1 MGSAHSAGLD
11 FFKRLCYHESMK
23 LEDVDI
29 RGVVLTTDRLILR
42 PFEEGDLNDLYDYA
56 KVDGVGECAGW
67 KHHESIEESK
77 KILDMFITGHRT
89 FAIVFDGKVIGSVG
103 IEKTGESEYGKE
115 ITDKNVNEV
124 GYVLS
129 KDYWG
134 HGLMTEAVKAV
145 IEYMFDGLGCEIVTC
160 GHFTHN
166 DRSRRVIEKCK
177 FKFYGKSEYTTRYG
191 AKFES
196 KNYIL
201 RDKGDL

>member
-1 MGSAHSAGLD
+1 
-11 FFKRLCYHESMK
+11 MK

-42 PFEEGDLNDLYDYA
+42 PFEEGDLNDLYEYA

-67 KHHESIEESK
+67 THHESIEESK

-115 ITDKNVNEV
+115 ITEKNVNEV

-129 KDYWG
+129 KEYWG
-134 HGLMTEAVKAV
+134 KGLMTEAVKAV
-145 IEYMFDGLGCEIVTC
+145 
-160 GHFTHN
+160 
-166 DRSRRVIEKCK
+166 DR
-177 FKFYGKSEYTTRYG
+177 KSVV
-191 AKFES
+191 
-196 KNYIL
+196 
-201 RDKGDL
+201 